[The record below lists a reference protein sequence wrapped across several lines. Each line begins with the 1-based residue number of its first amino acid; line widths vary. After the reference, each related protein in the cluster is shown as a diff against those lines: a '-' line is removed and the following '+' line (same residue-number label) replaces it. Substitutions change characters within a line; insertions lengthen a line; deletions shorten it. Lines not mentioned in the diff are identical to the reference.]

1 MRTSTLSP
9 LAEEVLAIAGA
20 PLERAFA
27 LPPACYVDPGFL
39 ALEHEVLFAREW
51 LCVGRA
57 ADIPQPG
64 DYAAYDSPV
73 GPVMAVRQKDG
84 SIATLSRVCRHCGA
98 LVGEDGSGSARLFTC
113 PYHKWVYE
121 LDGRLRGAPA
131 MGGNPAFAPADR
143 ALPRFATE
151 VWQGFVFFNADA
163 GAAPLAG
170 RLASIAE
177 LCGRHDLLNLKT
189 GFLIEE
195 DWPSNWKVAFE
206 NSCETYH
213 HMGVHRQTL
222 EPAFPTLGVRCEAGG
237 AQHNLHIVPSADGF
251 SFEPGANSRLT
262 GDDLA
267 QLQIVGVYPNLV
279 IALSGATATWFSFT
293 PTSAT
298 TTRLRVGWLVPSD
311 ADPAA
316 LPRERAT
323 LEAILA
329 EDRVSCTGVQRGL
342 ESRDARSGPL
352 SPIEQTIAEFARYL
366 ARRIATAGGA

>member
-84 SIATLSRVCRHCGA
+84 SIATLSRVCRHRGA

-143 ALPRFATE
+143 AR
-151 VWQGFVFFNADA
+151 A
-163 GAAPLAG
+163 G
-170 RLASIAE
+170 
-177 LCGRHDLLNLKT
+177 LCR
-189 GFLIEE
+189 
-195 DWPSNWKVAFE
+195 
-206 NSCETYH
+206 
-213 HMGVHRQTL
+213 
-222 EPAFPTLGVRCEAGG
+222 
-237 AQHNLHIVPSADGF
+237 
-251 SFEPGANSRLT
+251 
-262 GDDLA
+262 
-267 QLQIVGVYPNLV
+267 
-279 IALSGATATWFSFT
+279 
-293 PTSAT
+293 
-298 TTRLRVGWLVPSD
+298 
-311 ADPAA
+311 
-316 LPRERAT
+316 
-323 LEAILA
+323 
-329 EDRVSCTGVQRGL
+329 
-342 ESRDARSGPL
+342 RDAPSCNLLQYWQDSWHWDSKYREKEAAQNTHKP
-352 SPIEQTIAEFARYL
+352 
-366 ARRIATAGGA
+366 